1 MANSVLQIIFYV
13 LIIIFIIF
21 LIRYL
26 WDLIFE
32 KNQYNPVQ
40 WDYKKKA
47 GEISN
52 QLIHLEK
59 NFPDKVRFLNFWYQI
74 ERIKNENIKGSFA
87 ELGVYKGETA
97 KIIHEMDNTR
107 KFHLFDTFEGYSK
120 KDIKNETGEAATYT
134 SKNFSNTSIDAV
146 KEYIDGN
153 GNLIF
158 LKGHFPESTYNLK
171 NETYSLVTMDAN
183 LYNSTKDGLEY
194 FYPKLSE
201 GGVIIV
207 HDYNH
212 KWEGLMK
219 AVDEFVK
226 KIPESLI
233 PLPDMYCSVMIIKN
247 K

>member
-1 MANSVLQIIFYV
+1 MLSTILELLFYLVIVIF
-13 LIIIFIIF
+13 FICSIK
-21 LIRYL
+21 YL
-26 WDLIFE
+26 WHLLFE
-32 KNQYNPVQ
+32 KTQYSSVQ

-59 NFPDKVRFLNFWYQI
+59 NFPDKVRFFNFWHQI

-97 KIIHEMDNTR
+97 KFIHEMNNTR
-107 KFHLFDTFEGYSK
+107 KFYLFDTYEGYSK
-120 KDIKNETGEAATYT
+120 KDIEKETGEASTYT

-158 LKGHFPESTYNLK
+158 LKGHFPETTYSLK
-171 NETYSLVTMDAN
+171 NQKYSLVTMDAN
-183 LYNSTKDGLEY
+183 LYNPTKDGLEY
-194 FYPKLSE
+194 FYPKLSK
-201 GGVIIV
+201 GGVIII

-219 AVDEFVK
+219 AIDEFVK

-233 PLPDMYCSVMIIKN
+233 PLPDKYCSVMIIKN